1 MLNLSLK
8 PRAHEVISDDAMM
21 ILTFLEQSRDGVI
34 PYSDKST
41 PEEIKQMF
49 AISKGQ
55 FKRALGSLMKQGKIK
70 QENGKTYLIK
80 K

>member
-1 MLNLSLK
+1 
-8 PRAHEVISDDAMM
+8 
-21 ILTFLEQSRDGVI
+21 
-34 PYSDKST
+34 
-41 PEEIKQMF
+41 MF

-80 K
+80 NNLQRKTIASASFFS